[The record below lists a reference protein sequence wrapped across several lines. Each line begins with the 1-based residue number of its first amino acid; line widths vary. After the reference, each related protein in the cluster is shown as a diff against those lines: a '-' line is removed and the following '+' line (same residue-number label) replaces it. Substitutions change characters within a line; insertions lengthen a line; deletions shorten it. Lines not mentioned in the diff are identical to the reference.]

1 MKLGVQGYTNY
12 EVCCANHEH
21 QRSQR
26 LQLQVEQDGAAEG
39 FDRQAEGVSVCCMYL
54 KKLRVFK
61 FTKKKIISKNKSI
74 FMFFS

>member
-1 MKLGVQGYTNY
+1 MCG
-12 EVCCANHEH
+12 ANHEH

-54 KKLRVFK
+54 ENSSILK
-61 FTKKKIISKNKSI
+61 FTE
-74 FMFFS
+74 